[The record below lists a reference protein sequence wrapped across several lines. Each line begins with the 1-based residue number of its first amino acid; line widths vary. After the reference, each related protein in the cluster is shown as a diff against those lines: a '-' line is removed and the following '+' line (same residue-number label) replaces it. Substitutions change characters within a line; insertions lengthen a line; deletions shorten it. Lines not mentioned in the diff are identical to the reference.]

1 MSEHKIYSSIAELVG
16 NTPLVELGNYEKQ
29 HDLHARVLAKLEYF
43 NPSGSVKD
51 RAALSMIWM
60 RKRKGR
66 SNRVIRSSI
75 SQAGIRELR
84 WRLMPMHLVINLRL
98 SCSPAFPQNGR
109 RY

>member
-1 MSEHKIYSSIAELVG
+1 MSENKIYSSIAELVG

-51 RAALSMIWM
+51 RAALSMILDAE
-60 RKRKGR
+60 KKGK
-66 SNRVIRSSI
+66 IKRSSI